1 MVFDFHGRVVVA
13 SLGGWE
19 NLSALLMSHIHKVLL
34 LFRILSDKGV
44 WCWKTIKVQIDAQKM
59 GKVTFTRPAAQ
70 NGVFKCWSKDA
81 GAHFGKVP
89 SQWSVKVGATFNKWK
104 FYFIC
109 TATSSPAT
117 TSDAFQE
124 NSKSTTFWKVP
135 PHRKLSCIIVNQ
147 IFPSS
152 WWQVS
157 LLNGRTAAS
166 SFWKIGVDLSNGFSP
181 TTTSLFTHTHAH
193 TLHVFGKFRKVY
205 FLRIYWHMFMIF
217 TKVTQCKHVFFFLQF
232 SQQNYFFSGFCMMQ
246 IYRPLWSSLEGTSE
260 FLLASTIYFSKMT
273 FSFRGKSLNAK
284 IHVWYS
290 WIKK

>member
-1 MVFDFHGRVVVA
+1 MEVLFH
-13 SLGGWE
+13 L
-19 NLSALLMSHIHKVLL
+19 HCH
-34 LFRILSDKGV
+34 LFTCYNFRCFSGEFEEHNI
-44 WCWKTIKVQIDAQKM
+44 
-59 GKVTFTRPAAQ
+59 
-70 NGVFKCWSKDA
+70 
-81 GAHFGKVP
+81 
-89 SQWSVKVGATFNKWK
+89 
-104 FYFIC
+104 
-109 TATSSPAT
+109 
-117 TSDAFQE
+117 
-124 NSKSTTFWKVP
+124 WKVP

>member
-1 MVFDFHGRVVVA
+1 MEVLFH
-13 SLGGWE
+13 L
-19 NLSALLMSHIHKVLL
+19 HCH
-34 LFRILSDKGV
+34 LFTCYNFRCFSGEFEEHNI
-44 WCWKTIKVQIDAQKM
+44 
-59 GKVTFTRPAAQ
+59 
-70 NGVFKCWSKDA
+70 
-81 GAHFGKVP
+81 
-89 SQWSVKVGATFNKWK
+89 
-104 FYFIC
+104 
-109 TATSSPAT
+109 
-117 TSDAFQE
+117 
-124 NSKSTTFWKVP
+124 WKVP

-193 TLHVFGKFRKVY
+193 TLHVFGKLRKVY
-205 FLRIYWHMFMIF
+205 FLRNYWHMFIIF
-217 TKVTQCKHVFFFLQF
+217 TKVTQCKHVFFFCSF
-232 SQQNYFFSGFCMMQ
+232 FQQNYFFSGFCMMQ

-284 IHVWYS
+284 IYVWYS

>member
-1 MVFDFHGRVVVA
+1 MEVLFH
-13 SLGGWE
+13 L
-19 NLSALLMSHIHKVLL
+19 HCH
-34 LFRILSDKGV
+34 LFTCYNFRCFSGEFEEHNI
-44 WCWKTIKVQIDAQKM
+44 
-59 GKVTFTRPAAQ
+59 
-70 NGVFKCWSKDA
+70 
-81 GAHFGKVP
+81 
-89 SQWSVKVGATFNKWK
+89 
-104 FYFIC
+104 
-109 TATSSPAT
+109 
-117 TSDAFQE
+117 
-124 NSKSTTFWKVP
+124 WKVP

-193 TLHVFGKFRKVY
+193 TLHVFGKLLIGKEITDTCLWSLQKSHSVD
-205 FLRIYWHMFMIF
+205 M
-217 TKVTQCKHVFFFLQF
+217 CFFLQF

-284 IHVWYS
+284 IYVCYS
-290 WIKK
+290 RMKQIN

>member
-1 MVFDFHGRVVVA
+1 MEVLFH
-13 SLGGWE
+13 L
-19 NLSALLMSHIHKVLL
+19 HCH
-34 LFRILSDKGV
+34 LFTCYNFRCFSGEFEEHNI
-44 WCWKTIKVQIDAQKM
+44 
-59 GKVTFTRPAAQ
+59 
-70 NGVFKCWSKDA
+70 
-81 GAHFGKVP
+81 
-89 SQWSVKVGATFNKWK
+89 
-104 FYFIC
+104 
-109 TATSSPAT
+109 
-117 TSDAFQE
+117 
-124 NSKSTTFWKVP
+124 WKVP

-205 FLRIYWHMFMIF
+205 LLRNYWHMFMIF

-284 IHVWYS
+284 IHLCYS
-290 WIKK
+290 RMKK